1 MNASSAPLL
10 QIQELTKDFGG
21 LRAVDHCSFEIP
33 QGSIFGLIGPNGS
46 GKTTVFNLVTGFLE
60 PTKGRVF
67 FKGHDITG
75 MPPHRIARYGIAR
88 TFQLVRTFNRMT
100 VMDNLLLGVQ
110 HQRGENLLWGILQP
124 PSVHQEERQ
133 AIERARELL
142 SIVGLGHAVNEYCG
156 NLSYAEQKMVELTRA
171 LMSDPQLVMLDE
183 PTSGINPTLVN
194 RILDYIRRLRQ
205 EQGKT
210 FLVVEHDMRV
220 IMNLCDRIAVLDYG
234 QKIAEGTPAEICANA
249 AVIDAYLGACVA

>member
-1 MNASSAPLL
+1 MNASDAMLL
-10 QIQELTKDFGG
+10 KVEGLTKDFGG
-21 LRAVDHCSFEIP
+21 LRAVDHCSFEVP
-33 QGSIFGLIGPNGS
+33 RGSIFGLIGPNGS

-60 PTKGRVF
+60 PTEGRVF
-67 FKGHDITG
+67 FNGHDITG
-75 MPPHRIARYGIAR
+75 LRPHEVARYGIAR

-100 VMDNLLLGVQ
+100 VMENLLLGVQ
-110 HQRGENLLWGILQP
+110 HQPGENLLWGILQTP
-124 PSVHQEERQ
+124 HVRRQERQ
-133 AIERARELL
+133 AIERAHALL
-142 SIVGLGHAVNEYCG
+142 SIVGLEHAANEYCG

-194 RILDYIRRLRQ
+194 RILEYIRQLRQ

-234 QKIAEGTPAEICANA
+234 QKIAEGTPTEICADA
-249 AVIDAYLGACVA
+249 AVIDAYLGTCAP